1 MESQLDV
8 FLKCFSERELSVTK
22 RTSLRKVWK
31 ACDQAIMSFEST
43 CSRRIWNHCQRKKIF
58 TMILLKELFIIA
70 ISMFKATMTVQIT
83 WAITKRWPKV
93 EVREKAGS
101 LTVILSSSTRP
112 SNSQN
117 ISRKVFVCLKT
128 NETNTRFEKERL
140 GWWLGTIT
148 SVTFNVTESS
158 IFCKGSVDAGH
169 RLLLVTAEY
178 LSEHD

>member
-1 MESQLDV
+1 MFF
-8 FLKCFSERELSVTK
+8 FLKTFNCGKPIRCILKVFFGK
-22 RTSLRKVWK
+22 RAISDQENKFEKSLK

-101 LTVILSSSTRP
+101 LTEILSSSTRP

-140 GWWLGTIT
+140 G
-148 SVTFNVTESS
+148 
-158 IFCKGSVDAGH
+158 
-169 RLLLVTAEY
+169 
-178 LSEHD
+178 